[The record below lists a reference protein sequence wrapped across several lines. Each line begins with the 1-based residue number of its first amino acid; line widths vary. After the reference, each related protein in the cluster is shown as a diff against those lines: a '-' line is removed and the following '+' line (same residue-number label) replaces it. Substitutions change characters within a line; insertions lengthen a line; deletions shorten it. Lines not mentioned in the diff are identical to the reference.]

1 MDSFVLHFSYVVV
14 LVAKARLPKNK
25 THDDSSRSLSLSLSL
40 LNDDECVLKS
50 QHKGEH
56 KRDDDFDAPLLQR
69 GFLEDFCVPTTTN
82 KREIKKTTDDQKTT
96 TTPTTTPKATH
107 HVS

>member
-1 MDSFVLHFSYVVV
+1 
-14 LVAKARLPKNK
+14 
-25 THDDSSRSLSLSLSL
+25 
-40 LNDDECVLKS
+40 NDDECVIKS

-96 TTPTTTPKATH
+96 TTPTTTTPKATH